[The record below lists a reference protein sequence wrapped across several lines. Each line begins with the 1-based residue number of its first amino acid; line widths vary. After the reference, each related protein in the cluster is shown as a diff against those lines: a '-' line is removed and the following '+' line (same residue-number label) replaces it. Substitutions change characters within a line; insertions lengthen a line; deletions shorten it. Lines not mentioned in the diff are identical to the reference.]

1 MSNVEVETYP
11 VVEINSYDCE
21 SILSRL
27 REDYGLDAD
36 TVAKLDAEVNWQE
49 IVDAVGDEYHGY
61 YDEGEDYC
69 TVSWPEIRDAMMLRV
84 RMTDVWKSVVG

>member
-1 MSNVEVETYP
+1 MEVETYT
-11 VVEINSYDCE
+11 VVEINSYDCAAV
-21 SILSRL
+21 LSRL
-27 REDYGLDAD
+27 SEDYGLDAD
-36 TVAKLDAEVNWQE
+36 AVAKLDAEVNWQE

-69 TVSWPEIRDAMMLRV
+69 TVGWPEIRDAMMSRV